1 MYGLISSF
9 LINWLI
15 SDQTD
20 WERFFLGQAYQS
32 LNTGVDFMSEESQKQ
47 AHFLFRI
54 MPLLRCLSVQHIF
67 GLEAGRRRD
76 LAGKYAWIMLNL
88 RLSFLN
94 LATSKED
101 WTHSMFIFACYISF
115 KSSNLLHTPSSV

>member
-1 MYGLISSF
+1 
-9 LINWLI
+9 
-15 SDQTD
+15 
-20 WERFFLGQAYQS
+20 
-32 LNTGVDFMSEESQKQ
+32 MSEESQKQ
-47 AHFLFRI
+47 AHFLFQI

-67 GLEAGRRRD
+67 GLEAGGRRN

-101 WTHSMFIFACYISF
+101 WTHSTLIFTYDLSF
-115 KSSNLLHTPSSV
+115 KPSNLLHTPSLV

>member
-1 MYGLISSF
+1 
-9 LINWLI
+9 
-15 SDQTD
+15 
-20 WERFFLGQAYQS
+20 
-32 LNTGVDFMSEESQKQ
+32 MSEESQKQ
-47 AHFLFRI
+47 AHFLFQI

-67 GLEAGRRRD
+67 GLEAGGRRN

-101 WTHSMFIFACYISF
+101 WTHSMSFFAGDVFS
-115 KSSNLLHTPSSV
+115 KLSNLSHTPSFA